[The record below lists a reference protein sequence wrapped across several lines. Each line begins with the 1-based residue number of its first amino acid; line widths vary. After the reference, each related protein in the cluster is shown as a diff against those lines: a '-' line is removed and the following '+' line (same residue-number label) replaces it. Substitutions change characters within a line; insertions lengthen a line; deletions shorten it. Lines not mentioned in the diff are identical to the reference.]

1 MHGQRSMGIV
11 RLAGIALAG
20 GLLVVGCS
28 TAQESSSQEADVTA
42 LPDDATVVYAFGDS
56 SVPPQYHRSV
66 TLTVTADE
74 ATIVVDSYGDVLA
87 EESAATPAQVW
98 QQLGDTLPAL
108 ASLEVDPPQQGCVG
122 GTTLRVTVSTPD
134 AELLRLDPE
143 FCGGSNEGLEGAIDG
158 WIAPARDL
166 VPPTDVL
173 APEGE

>member
-1 MHGQRSMGIV
+1 MYRRLTRGIV
-11 RLAGIALAG
+11 LLAAIPVAG
-20 GLLVVGCS
+20 SLLISGCG
-28 TAQESSSQEADVTA
+28 SSEEADVTG

-74 ATIVVDSYGDVLA
+74 SRIVVDSYGDVLA
-87 EESAATPAQVW
+87 DESAPTPPQVW

-108 ASLEVDPPQQGCVG
+108 EALEVDESQEGCVG
-122 GTTLRVTVSTPD
+122 GTTLQVMVSTPD

-143 FCGGSNEGLEGAIDG
+143 FCGGSNEGIEAAIDA

-166 VPPTDVL
+166 FPPTDVL

>member
-1 MHGQRSMGIV
+1 MHREPASGIV
-11 RLAGIALAG
+11 RLACLGLAS
-20 GLLVVGCS
+20 GLLAAGCS
-28 TAQESSSQEADVTA
+28 APQEADVPA

-56 SVPPQYHRSV
+56 SVPPAYHRSV
-66 TLTVTADE
+66 TLTVTADQ

-108 ASLEVDPPQQGCVG
+108 ASLEVAPPQQGCVG
-122 GTTLRVTVSTPD
+122 GTTLRVSVSTPD
-134 AELLRLDPE
+134 AELLQLDPE
-143 FCGGSNEGLEGAIDG
+143 FCGGSNEGLEEAIDA

-166 VPPTDVL
+166 FPPTDVL